1 MLKMRKSH
9 PDTLRHV
16 SACFFSRRGT
26 EEYAEDAG
34 RKFFQKVFPSPFAE
48 VLTKRAPSTKI
59 KGKVEAFRLIVPPIG
74 KRPLPHPT
82 LRIQNRQPSRT
93 KRLSLGPE
101 RQFIMAHTSR
111 RTFLKQGTLA
121 ATTALAGFAAQSKV
135 YAGETSV
142 LKIGIIGCGGR
153 GCGAVGDAMSID
165 PNIKL
170 THAADLFPE
179 KVANA
184 MAALK
189 EQLGD
194 RIAVTPETMFS
205 GFDGYKKVLESDV
218 DIVFLTTPQFFRPQM
233 LKEAIAAGK
242 HVFAEKPV
250 AVDGAGIRMI
260 LEASEM
266 ARQKGLNL
274 VSGLCN
280 RYWPGTRDF
289 VAKLQD
295 GAIGDIIAAKANRMG
310 GDLWKR
316 PRREGDTEMSYQMLN
331 WVNFCWMASEYINDV
346 TIHQIDVALWC
357 MGDPTPKSA
366 MGMGGR
372 LVRRGPDT
380 GDMYDTMA
388 VTYEFEDGRMLQAN
402 SRQIPGAW
410 SDAST
415 WLYGSKGYAQIR
427 NCAGNLEIF
436 GPDPYKHREKYP
448 MNGLQAEHKT
458 LLDAIRSGG
467 QTYVNNGQYMAN
479 STGACI
485 MGRMAA
491 YTGKVVTWEDMLN
504 DELPKPS
511 ALDLNAVPP
520 TLPNEQGKYKIAMPV
535 VGWDFM

>member
-1 MLKMRKSH
+1 MSK
-9 PDTLRHV
+9 
-16 SACFFSRRGT
+16 
-26 EEYAEDAG
+26 
-34 RKFFQKVFPSPFAE
+34 
-48 VLTKRAPSTKI
+48 
-59 KGKVEAFRLIVPPIG
+59 
-74 KRPLPHPT
+74 
-82 LRIQNRQPSRT
+82 
-93 KRLSLGPE
+93 
-101 RQFIMAHTSR
+101 TSR
-111 RTFLKQGTLA
+111 RTFLKHGSLA
-121 ATTALAGFAAQSKV
+121 ASAALAGNFAAQSKV
-135 YAGETSV
+135 YAGGSSL

-153 GCGAVGDAMSID
+153 GCGAVGNAMSID
-165 PNIKL
+165 ENIKL
-170 THAADLFPE
+170 THAADVFP
-179 KVANA
+179 KKAKDA
-184 MAALK
+184 MALLK
-189 EQLGD
+189 EQIGD
-194 RIAVTPETMFS
+194 RIAVTDDTTYS

-250 AVDGAGIRMI
+250 AVDGAGIRTI

-280 RYWPGTRDF
+280 RYYPGTIDF
-289 VAKLQD
+289 VQKLRE

-310 GDLWKR
+310 GQLWRR
-316 PRREGDTEMSYQMLN
+316 PRREDDTEMSYQMLN

-372 LVRRGPDT
+372 LVRRGADT

-388 VTYEFEDGRMLQAN
+388 VSYEFEDGRMLQAN

-415 WLYGSKGYAQIR
+415 WLYGSKGYAQIT
-427 NCAGNLEIF
+427 NCAGKLEIF
-436 GPDPYKHREKYP
+436 GANPYKHTKKYD
-448 MNGLQAEHKT
+448 MNGLQYEHKV

-467 QTYVNNGQYMAN
+467 QTYVNNGTYMAN
-479 STGACI
+479 STGTCI

-491 YTGKVVTWEDMLN
+491 YSGKVVTWEEMLQ
-504 DELPKPS
+504 DELPKPKEWS
-511 ALDLNAVPP
+511 WEADPP
-520 TLPNEQGKYKIAMPV
+520 TMPNENGEYKVAMPV
-535 VGWDFM
+535 LGWDFMSKAMI